1 MTTPKSKWLVPFGT
15 LSPARQLLLLWV
27 SFSLPLVVWA
37 VVSYVPFIWHP
48 LVKISEP
55 GGVSYFTK
63 DALVERAV
71 FNAENQKML
80 TAGQPIAV
88 GIPANPV
95 FLPAPHEVAQ
105 AFYKSFTT
113 PPKRKGEKWLHESL
127 WQSIQIIFW
136 GFLWSSVIGVPVGI
150 LCGSFPFFAR
160 ITEPFVDF
168 TRYMPAPAFGALAVA
183 VLGIYD
189 PPKVAIIFIGTFF
202 QQVLVIA
209 NTTRKLDTSLVEAAQ
224 TLGATRRQLVFRVI
238 VPGIAVDL
246 YNDMRILLGWAW
258 TYLIV
263 AEYIGA
269 SSGIT
274 YFINQQAKYRIY
286 DSVFAAII
294 MIGILGFTTDRFL
307 DWLGRQIFPWQKTA
321 KPGLIRSALLARSR
335 KAENAKE
342 NSYEHARP
350 A

>member
-1 MTTPKSKWLVPFGT
+1 
-15 LSPARQLLLLWV
+15 
-27 SFSLPLVVWA
+27 
-37 VVSYVPFIWHP
+37 
-48 LVKISEP
+48 
-55 GGVSYFTK
+55 
-63 DALVERAV
+63 
-71 FNAENQKML
+71 
-80 TAGQPIAV
+80 
-88 GIPANPV
+88 
-95 FLPAPHEVAQ
+95 
-105 AFYKSFTT
+105 
-113 PPKRKGEKWLHESL
+113 
-127 WQSIQIIFW
+127 
-136 GFLWSSVIGVPVGI
+136 
-150 LCGSFPFFAR
+150 
-160 ITEPFVDF
+160 
-168 TRYMPAPAFGALAVA
+168 VA

-189 PPKVAIIFIGTFF
+189 PPKIAIIVIGTFF

-224 TLGATRRQLVFRVI
+224 TLGANRRQLLFRVI

-294 MIGILGFTTDRFL
+294 MIGIMGFTTDRFL
-307 DWLGRQIFPWQKTA
+307 DWLGRQLFPWQKNA
-321 KPGLIRSALLARSR
+321 KPSLLRAVLSARSR
-335 KAENAKE
+335 REAKNKE
-342 NSYEHARP
+342 ATYEHTRP

>member
-1 MTTPKSKWLVPFGT
+1 MAGTAGKWLVPYGDVPPVRQFILVW
-15 LSPARQLLLLWV
+15 LS
-27 SFSLPLVVWA
+27 FMLPIVVWA
-37 VVSYVPFIWHP
+37 IVSYVPFVWHP
-48 LVKISEP
+48 LVKITEP

-63 DALVERAV
+63 DSLIERKT
-71 FNAENQKML
+71 FDAENLKMAA
-80 TAGQPIAV
+80 AGQMQAV

-95 FLPAPHEVAQ
+95 FLPAPHEVAV

-113 PPKRKGEKWLHESL
+113 EPKRKGEKWLHESL

-136 GFLWSSVIGVPVGI
+136 GFTISSIIGVPLGI
-150 LCGSFPFFAR
+150 LCGTFPFFSR
-160 ITEPFVDF
+160 LTEPFVDF

-183 VLGIYD
+183 ILGIYD
-189 PPKVAIIFIGTFF
+189 PPKIAIIVVGTFF

-209 NTTRKLDTSLVEAAQ
+209 NTVRKLDTSLVEAAQ
-224 TLGATRRQLVFRVI
+224 TLGATRREILFRVI
-238 VPGIAVDL
+238 VPGTMVDL

-286 DSVFAAII
+286 DNVFAAII
-294 MIGILGFTTDRFL
+294 MIGILGFTTDRIL
-307 DWLGRQIFPWQKTA
+307 DWIGKQIFPWQKTS
-321 KPGLIRSALLARSR
+321 KPGLLRAIALARQKKTRESV
-335 KAENAKE
+335 AA
-342 NSYEHARP
+342 
-350 A
+350 

>member
-1 MTTPKSKWLVPFGT
+1 MAEVSKKWLVPFGQ
-15 LSPARQLLLLWV
+15 LSPGRQLVLVWL
-27 SFSLPLVVWA
+27 SFALPIAVWA
-37 VVSYVPFIWHP
+37 AVSYLPFLWHP
-48 LVKISEP
+48 LVKITEP
-55 GGVSYFTK
+55 GSVSYFTK
-63 DALVERAV
+63 GSLVERKTFA
-71 FNAENQKML
+71 AENHKAAA
-80 TAGQPIAV
+80 AGKPQAAGV
-88 GIPANPV
+88 PANPI
-95 FLPAPHEVAQ
+95 FLPAPHEVAS
-105 AFYKSFTT
+105 AFYRAFTT
-113 PPKRKGEKWLHESL
+113 PPKRKGDKWLHESL

-136 GFLWSSVIGVPVGI
+136 GFTISSVIGVPLGI
-150 LCGSFPFFAR
+150 LCGAFPFFSKL
-160 ITEPFVDF
+160 TEPFVDF

-189 PPKVAIIFIGTFF
+189 PPKIAIIVIGTFF

-224 TLGATRRQLVFRVI
+224 TLGAGRRQILLKVI
-238 VPGIAVDL
+238 TPGIMVDL

-286 DSVFAAII
+286 DSVFAAIV
-294 MIGILGFTTDRFL
+294 MIGIMGFTTDRIL
-307 DWLGRQIFPWQKTA
+307 DWIGRQIFPWQKTA
-321 KPGLIRSALLARSR
+321 KPGLLRAMSLARRR
-335 KAENAKE
+335 KRAEA
-342 NSYEHARP
+342 A

>member
-1 MTTPKSKWLVPFGT
+1 
-15 LSPARQLLLLWV
+15 LLLLWV
-27 SFSLPLVVWA
+27 SFALPLAVWA
-37 VVSYVPFIWHP
+37 IVSYVPFVWHP
-48 LVKISEP
+48 LVKISDP

-63 DALVERAV
+63 DSLVERSI
-71 FNAENQKML
+71 FTAENRKMVE
-80 TAGQPIAV
+80 AGKAIAA
-88 GIPANPV
+88 GTPANPV

-136 GFLWSSVIGVPVGI
+136 GFFWSSIFGVPIGV
-150 LCGSFPFFAR
+150 LCGSFPFFSR

-294 MIGILGFTTDRFL
+294 MIGILGFTTDRVL
-307 DWLGRQIFPWQKTA
+307 DWLGRQLFPWQKSA
-321 KPGLIRSALLARSR
+321 KPGLLRAVLSGRKRSEVKS
-335 KAENAKE
+335 KKD
-342 NSYEHARP
+342 SYEHARS

>member
-1 MTTPKSKWLVPFGT
+1 MAASSKKWLVPFGQ
-15 LSPARQLLLLWV
+15 LSPVRQLVLVWL
-27 SFSLPLVVWA
+27 SFMLPIVVWA
-37 VVSYVPFIWHP
+37 AVSYLPFLWHP
-48 LVKISEP
+48 LVRITDP
-55 GGVSYFTK
+55 GSVSFFTK
-63 DALVERAV
+63 DSLVERKTFA
-71 FNAENQKML
+71 AENGKAAA
-80 TAGQPIAV
+80 AGKSLAAGV
-88 GIPANPV
+88 PANPV
-95 FLPAPHEVAQ
+95 FLPAPHEVAT

-113 PPKRKGEKWLHESL
+113 PPKRKGDKWLHESL

-136 GFLWSSVIGVPVGI
+136 GFTISSLLGVPLGI
-150 LCGSFPFFAR
+150 LCGAFPFFSK

-189 PPKVAIIFIGTFF
+189 PPKIAIIVIGTFF

-224 TLGATRRQLVFRVI
+224 TLGANRRQLVLRVV
-238 VPGIAVDL
+238 VPGIMVDL

-294 MIGILGFTTDRFL
+294 MIGIMGFTTDRIL
-307 DWLGRQIFPWQKTA
+307 DWIGRQIFPWQKTSR
-321 KPGLIRSALLARSR
+321 PGLIRSIALARKR
-335 KAENAKE
+335 RAEEA
-342 NSYEHARP
+342 A

>member
-1 MTTPKSKWLVPFGT
+1 MAENSHKWLVPFGQ
-15 LSPARQLLLLWV
+15 LSPVRQLILVWLSFLLPIAAWAAVSYLPFLWHPMIRITDPGSV
-27 SFSLPLVVWA
+27 SFFS
-37 VVSYVPFIWHP
+37 
-48 LVKISEP
+48 
-55 GGVSYFTK
+55 K
-63 DALVERAV
+63 DSLVERKTFAL
-71 FNAENQKML
+71 ENGKAAA
-80 TAGQPIAV
+80 AGKPQAAGV
-88 GIPANPV
+88 PANPI
-95 FLPAPHEVAQ
+95 FLPAPHEVAT
-105 AFYKSFTT
+105 AFYRAFTT
-113 PPKRKGEKWLHESL
+113 PPKRNGEKWLHESL

-136 GFLWSSVIGVPVGI
+136 GFTISSLIGVPLGI
-150 LCGSFPFFAR
+150 LCGTFPLFSK

-189 PPKVAIIFIGTFF
+189 RPKIAIIVIGTFF

-224 TLGATRRQLVFRVI
+224 TLGAGRRQILLKVI
-238 VPGIAVDL
+238 APGIMVDL

-286 DSVFAAII
+286 DSVFAAIV
-294 MIGILGFTTDRFL
+294 MIGIMGFTTDRIL
-307 DWLGRQIFPWQKTA
+307 DWIGRQIFPWQKTA
-321 KPGLIRSALLARSR
+321 KPGLIRAITLARRR
-335 KAENAKE
+335 KREEAA
-342 NSYEHARP
+342 A